1 MISCREY
8 SCVLGCFIFCQ
19 QENQQTENVLSL
31 RSGKGATLPCA
42 AHAVIPYVLAVRKQM
57 QAKDMFS
64 LRYRL
69 RLNRNPDCG
78 IYVVNF

>member
-42 AHAVIPYVLAVRKQM
+42 AYAVIPYVLAVRKQM
-57 QAKDMFS
+57 HAKVMFS
-64 LRYRL
+64 LRYHL
-69 RLNRNPDCG
+69 WSNRKPDCG
-78 IYVVNF
+78 IYVVKF